1 MAGTPEYNA
10 SALTRDWWAGANA
23 DQDIHIEAYEGDVEG
38 SFKVE
43 SMFRSMNL
51 TRFKSV
57 MNQSN
62 TWRGDRI
69 GAAVVKGRKSG
80 EKLDGARI
88 ANDKFLVTVDTT
100 SFIRTPFDYQ
110 DDWTAPD
117 FQSEYSAEHGSAH
130 AKAFDEAHII
140 TLIKCSAFVAPT
152 HLAGSFKNGLK
163 ATTTGLNAAVATATQ
178 TADEVKASIIVKT
191 HKGLLKEFVKRD
203 LGGSLKAN
211 ITLMNPDIFD
221 LLLDEKK
228 LMNVDYQGGNGDNDF
243 AARRVAWLNGTRV
256 IETPRFP
263 TGVITDHILGA
274 DFNVSAAEA
283 KAAFIIFNPAKALVT
298 VEAKSMTVH
307 KWDDPQHFQSVL
319 DTYCMYTV
327 GQHRPDAVAVGFTE

>member
-1 MAGTPEYNA
+1 MADPVYN
-10 SALTRDWWAGANA
+10 SGALTRDWWAGADA

-43 SMFRSMNL
+43 SIFRSMNL

-69 GAAVVKGRKSG
+69 GAAVVRGRKSG
-80 EKLDGARI
+80 QKLDGARI

-117 FQSEYSAEHGSAH
+117 FQAEYSAEHGTAH

-140 TLIKCSAFVAPT
+140 ALIKCAAFVAPD
-152 HLAGSFKNGLK
+152 HLKGAFNNGLK
-163 ATTTGLNAAVATATQ
+163 ATTTGLNAATGNEA
-178 TADEVKASIIVKT
+178 KAAILVQT
-191 HKGLLKEFVKRD
+191 HKKLLKEFVKRD
-203 LGGSLKAN
+203 LGGSLAAN
-211 ITLMNPDIFD
+211 ITIMDPEEFD

-228 LMNVDYQGGNGDNDF
+228 LMNVEYQGGNGDNNF
-243 AARRVAWLNGTRV
+243 AQRRVAWLNGTRV

-263 TGVITDHILGA
+263 QGAITDHILGA
-274 DFNVSAAEA
+274 DFNVTAAEA
-283 KAAFIIFNPAKALVT
+283 KACFIVFNPAKALVT
-298 VEAKSMTVH
+298 VEAKAMTVRQ
-307 KWDDPQHFQSVL
+307 WDDPKDFQSVL
-319 DTYCMYTV
+319 DSYTMYTV
-327 GQHRPDAVAVGFTE
+327 GQYRPDAVGVAFRE

>member
-1 MAGTPEYNA
+1 MADPVYNA
-10 SALTRDWWAGANA
+10 GALTRDWWAGADA

-43 SMFRSMNL
+43 SLFRSQNL

-80 EKLDGARI
+80 QKLDGARI

-117 FQSEYSAEHGSAH
+117 FQSEYSAEHGTAH

-140 TLIKCSAFVAPT
+140 ALIKCSAFKAPT
-152 HLAGSFKNGLK
+152 HLKGSFHDGLK
-163 ATTTGLNAAVATATQ
+163 ATTTGMNAAATN
-178 TADEVKASIIVKT
+178 EEKAAILLQT

-203 LGGSLKAN
+203 LGGSLAAN
-211 ITLMNPDIFD
+211 LTLMNPDAFD

-228 LMNVDYQGGNGDNDF
+228 LMNVEYQGGNGDNNF

-263 TGVITDHILGA
+263 TGVITDHLLGA

-283 KAAFIIFNPAKALVT
+283 KALFVIFNPAKALVT
-298 VEAKSMTVH
+298 VEAKAMTVR
-307 KWDDPQHFQSVL
+307 KWDDPENFQSVL
-319 DTYCMYTV
+319 DSYCMYTV
-327 GQHRPDAVAVGFTE
+327 GQHRPDAVGVAFSE

>member
-1 MAGTPEYNA
+1 MADPVYNA
-10 SALTRDWWAGANA
+10 GALTRDWWAGADA

-43 SMFRSMNL
+43 SLFRSQNL

-80 EKLDGARI
+80 QKLDGARI

-117 FQSEYSAEHGSAH
+117 FQSEYSAEHGTAH

-140 TLIKCSAFVAPT
+140 ALIKCSAFKAPT
-152 HLAGSFKNGLK
+152 HLKGSFHDGLK
-163 ATTTGLNAAVATATQ
+163 ATTTGMNAATTN
-178 TADEVKASIIVKT
+178 EEKAAILLQT

-203 LGGSLKAN
+203 LGGSLAAN
-211 ITLMNPDIFD
+211 LTLMNPDAFD

-228 LMNVDYQGGNGDNDF
+228 LMNVEYQGGNGDNNF

-263 TGVITDHILGA
+263 TGVITDHLLGA

-283 KAAFIIFNPAKALVT
+283 KALFVIFNPAKALVT
-298 VEAKSMTVH
+298 VEAKAMTVR
-307 KWDDPQHFQSVL
+307 KWDDPENFQSVL
-319 DTYCMYTV
+319 DSYCMYTV
-327 GQHRPDAVAVGFTE
+327 GQHRPDAVGVAFSE

>member
-38 SFKVE
+38 SFRVE
-43 SMFRSMNL
+43 SLFRSMAL

-69 GAAVVKGRKSG
+69 GAAVVRGRKSG

-88 ANDKFLVTVDTT
+88 ANDKFLITVDTT

-140 TLIKCSAFVAPT
+140 TLIKCAAFVAPT
-152 HLAGSFKNGLK
+152 HLAGSFKDGLK
-163 ATTTGLNAAVATATQ
+163 ATTTGMNAAVGNEAKATILVQ
-178 TADEVKASIIVKT
+178 T
-191 HKGLLKEFVKRD
+191 HKSLLKEFVKRD

-211 ITLMNPDIFD
+211 ITLMTPDIFD
-221 LLLDEKK
+221 ILLDEKK
-228 LMNVDYQGGNGDNDF
+228 LMNVDYQSGPGGDKNDF

-263 TGVITDHILGA
+263 TAVNTAHILGS
-274 DFNVSAAEA
+274 DFNVSAAEL

-298 VEAKSMTVH
+298 VEAKAMTVRQ
-307 KWDDPQHFQSVL
+307 WDDPQHFQSVL
-319 DTYCMYTV
+319 DSYCMYTV
-327 GQHRPDAVAVGFTE
+327 GQHRPDAVGVGFTE

>member
-1 MAGTPEYNA
+1 MADPVYNA
-10 SALTRDWWAGANA
+10 GALTRDWWAGADA

-43 SMFRSMNL
+43 SIFRSMNL

-80 EKLDGARI
+80 QKLDGARI

-117 FQSEYSAEHGSAH
+117 FQSEYSAEHGTAH

-140 TLIKCSAFVAPT
+140 ALIKCSAFKAPT

-163 ATTTGLNAAVATATQ
+163 ATTTGMDAATGNEA
-178 TADEVKASIIVKT
+178 KAAILVQT

-203 LGGSLKAN
+203 LGGSLSAN
-211 ITLMNPDIFD
+211 ITLMNPDAFD

-228 LMNVDYQGGNGDNDF
+228 LMNVEYQGGNGDNNF

-256 IETPRFP
+256 VETPRFP
-263 TGVITDHILGA
+263 TGVITDHILGP
-274 DFNVSAAEA
+274 DFNVTAAEA
-283 KAAFIIFNPAKALVT
+283 KALFIIFNPAKALVT
-298 VEAKSMTVH
+298 VEAKSMTVR
-307 KWDDPQHFQSVL
+307 KWDDPENFQSVL
-319 DTYCMYTV
+319 DSYTMYTV
-327 GQHRPDAVAVGFTE
+327 GQHRPDAVGVGFSE

>member
-1 MAGTPEYNA
+1 MPEAVYNA
-10 SALTRDWWAGANA
+10 SALTRDWWAGADA

-43 SMFRSMNL
+43 SIFRSMNL

-69 GAAVVKGRKSG
+69 GAAVVRGRKSG
-80 EKLDGARI
+80 QKLDGARI

-117 FQSEYSAEHGSAH
+117 FQAEYSAEHGTAH

-140 TLIKCSAFVAPT
+140 SLIKCAAFKAPA
-152 HLAGSFKNGLK
+152 HLKGAFHDGLK
-163 ATTTGLNAAVATATQ
+163 AVTTGLNAATGNEA
-178 TADEVKASIIVKT
+178 KAAIIVQT
-191 HKGLLKEFVKRD
+191 HKGILKDFVKRD
-203 LGGSLKAN
+203 LGGSLSAN
-211 ITLMNPDIFD
+211 ITLMEPDTFD

-228 LMNVDYQGGNGDNDF
+228 LMNVEYQGGNGDNNF

-274 DFNVSAAEA
+274 DFNVTAAEA
-283 KAAFIIFNPAKALVT
+283 KACFIVFNPAKALVT
-298 VEAKSMTVH
+298 VEAKAMTVRQ
-307 KWDDPQHFQSVL
+307 WDDPKDFQSVL
-319 DTYCMYTV
+319 DSYIMYTV
-327 GQHRPDAVAVGFTE
+327 GQYRPDAVGVGFRE

>member
-1 MAGTPEYNA
+1 MADPVYNA
-10 SALTRDWWAGANA
+10 GALTRDWWAGADA

-43 SMFRSMNL
+43 SLFRSQNL

-80 EKLDGARI
+80 QKLDGARI

-117 FQSEYSAEHGSAH
+117 FQSEYSAEHGTAH

-140 TLIKCSAFVAPT
+140 ALIKCSAFKAPT
-152 HLAGSFKNGLK
+152 HLKGSFHDGLK
-163 ATTTGLNAAVATATQ
+163 ATTTGMNAATTN
-178 TADEVKASIIVKT
+178 EEKAAILLQT

-203 LGGSLKAN
+203 LGGSLAAN
-211 ITLMNPDIFD
+211 LTLMNPDAFD

-228 LMNVDYQGGNGDNDF
+228 LMNVEYQGGNGDNNF

-263 TGVITDHILGA
+263 TGVITDHLLGA
-274 DFNVSAAEA
+274 DFNVTAAEA
-283 KAAFIIFNPAKALVT
+283 KALFVIFNPAKALVT
-298 VEAKSMTVH
+298 VEAKAMTVR
-307 KWDDPQHFQSVL
+307 KWDDPENFQSVL
-319 DTYCMYTV
+319 DSYCMYTV
-327 GQHRPDAVAVGFTE
+327 GQHRPDAVGVAFSE

>member
-1 MAGTPEYNA
+1 MTDVYNA
-10 SALTRDWWAGANA
+10 TALSREWWAGANA
-23 DQDIHIEAYEGDVEG
+23 DQDIHIEAYEGDVDG

-43 SMFRSMNL
+43 SIFRSMNL

-80 EKLDGARI
+80 QTLDGARI

-117 FQSEYSAEHGSAH
+117 FQSEYSAEHGTAH

-140 TLIKCSAFVAPT
+140 ALIKCAAFVAPA
-152 HLAGSFKNGLK
+152 HLKGAFSDGLK
-163 ATTTGLNAAVATATQ
+163 ATTTGLNAAVATANMSVN
-178 TADEVKASIIVKT
+178 EVKASIIVAT

-228 LMNVDYQGGNGDNDF
+228 LMNVDYQGGAGENDF

-263 TGVITDHILGA
+263 TGANASHILGA
-274 DFNVSAAEA
+274 DFNVTAAEA
-283 KAAFIIFNPAKALVT
+283 KACFVIFNPAKALVT
-298 VEAKSMTVH
+298 VEAKAMTVRQ
-307 KWDDPQHFQSVL
+307 WDDPKDFQSVL
-319 DTYCMYTV
+319 DSYTMYTV
-327 GQHRPDAVAVGFTE
+327 GQYRPDAVGVGFTE

>member
-1 MAGTPEYNA
+1 MADPVYNA
-10 SALTRDWWAGANA
+10 GALTRDWWAGANA

-43 SMFRSMNL
+43 SIFRSMNL

-80 EKLDGARI
+80 QKLDGARI

-100 SFIRTPFDYQ
+100 AFIRTPFDYQ

-117 FQSEYSAEHGSAH
+117 FQSEYSAEHGTAH
-130 AKAFDEAHII
+130 AKSFDEAHII
-140 TLIKCSAFVAPT
+140 ALIKCSAFVAPA
-152 HLAGSFKNGLK
+152 HLKGSFNNGLK
-163 ATTTGLNAAVATATQ
+163 ATTTGLNAATDREA
-178 TADEVKASIIVKT
+178 KAAIIVQT

-203 LGGSLKAN
+203 LGGSLAAN
-211 ITLMNPDIFD
+211 LTLMTPDFFD
-221 LLLDEKK
+221 ILLDEKK
-228 LMNVDYQGGNGDNDF
+228 LMNVEYQGGNGDNNF

-263 TGVITDHILGA
+263 TGAITDHILGP
-274 DFNVSAAEA
+274 DFNVTAAEA
-283 KAAFIIFNPAKALVT
+283 KAQFVIFNPAKALVT
-298 VEAKSMTVH
+298 VEAKAMTVR
-307 KWDDPQHFQSVL
+307 KWDDPENFQSVL
-319 DTYCMYTV
+319 DSYTMYTV
-327 GQHRPDAVAVGFTE
+327 GQHRPDAVGVGFSE